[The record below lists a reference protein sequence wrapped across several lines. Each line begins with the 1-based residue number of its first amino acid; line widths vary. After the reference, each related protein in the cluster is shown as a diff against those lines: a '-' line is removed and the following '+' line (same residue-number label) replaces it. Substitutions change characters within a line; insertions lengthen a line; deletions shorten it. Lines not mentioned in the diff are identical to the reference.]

1 MCGFTPYGPNSSDRS
16 LHLYDYLCILF
27 LMSAFKESYKMLRRF
42 KKDIKEIMNIS
53 RIERAQ
59 IHIN

>member
-1 MCGFTPYGPNSSDRS
+1 MSIS
-16 LHLYDYLCILF
+16 ILF